1 MSGNLVQGGE
11 EVTVAARRIG
21 PRRLLLRAAS
31 MGVGSLLT
39 AQAVVVA
46 GLAGLDWWKH
56 RNRKV
61 RDAPRPGTFEVQ
73 VEESDVTVYTD
84 GKAVYQDMLQAIE
97 GAQKTVILQTF
108 IWKNDETGQRFV
120 DALNRAAE
128 RGVEVFVVYDGFA
141 NTMVP
146 GSFYAFSD
154 KVTAFRMPIMRR
166 PFWRG
171 PLRYSGYTH
180 SKILVV
186 DDTVGFVG
194 GYNIGSMYADQ
205 WRDTHI
211 REEGSAVWGLRNAV
225 AAAWN
230 EDNEPQDNIPWVAP
244 GNWDPEIRVAANIPI
259 QIVYPIREMY
269 LNAIE
274 RAQDHI
280 WINTPYFIPDQQVL
294 GALKNAA
301 RRGVDVRIMVPKD
314 SNHILADW
322 VSRGFYGELLEA
334 GVTILLYSA
343 AMIHAKTAT
352 IDGVWSTVGTANLDR
367 LSLSFNYETN
377 VEILNSGFAEQ
388 MEKIFRADMEHCE
401 TLSSPRWRE
410 RHPMARVAETLLV
423 PLRPLL

>member
-1 MSGNLVQGGE
+1 MSAKDLELAVEGIE
-11 EVTVAARRIG
+11 PRRI
-21 PRRLLLRAAS
+21 LARAALL
-31 MGVGSLLT
+31 GAGSLLGS
-39 AQAVVVA
+39 QAVVIA
-46 GLAGLDWWKH
+46 ALAGVDWWKH
-56 RNRKV
+56 RGRKV
-61 RDAPRPGTFEVQ
+61 RDAPRPGTFRAH
-73 VEESDVTVYTD
+73 VEGSAVEIYTD
-84 GKAVYQDMLQAIE
+84 GDAVYDDMEKAIDSAE
-97 GAQKTVILQTF
+97 SSVIFQTF
-108 IWKNDETGQRFV
+108 IWKNDAVGQRFL
-120 DALNRAAE
+120 DAVNRAAE
-128 RGVEVFVVYDGFA
+128 RGVDVYVMYDGFA
-141 NTMVP
+141 NTVIP
-146 GSFYAFSD
+146 NSFYRFSD
-154 KVTAFRMPIMRR
+154 KVVVFRMPILRR
-166 PFWRG
+166 PVWRG
-171 PLRYSGYTH
+171 LLRYSGYTH

-186 DDTVGFVG
+186 DDNVGFVG
-194 GYNIGSMYADQ
+194 GYNIGSMYASQ

-230 EDNEPQDNIPWVAP
+230 EDREAHEDIPWTAP
-244 GNWDPEIRVAANIPI
+244 GRWDPEIRVAGNIPV

-280 WINTPYFIPDQQVL
+280 WINTPYFIPDQQILDAVL
-294 GALKNAA
+294 NAS

-322 VSRGFYGELLEA
+322 VSRGFYGQLLEA
-334 GVTILLYSA
+334 GVTILLYAA

-377 VEILNSGFAEQ
+377 VEIVNEDFAAQ

-401 TLSSPRWRE
+401 TLTSPRWRD
-410 RHPMARVAETLLV
+410 RHPMARVAEVLLV